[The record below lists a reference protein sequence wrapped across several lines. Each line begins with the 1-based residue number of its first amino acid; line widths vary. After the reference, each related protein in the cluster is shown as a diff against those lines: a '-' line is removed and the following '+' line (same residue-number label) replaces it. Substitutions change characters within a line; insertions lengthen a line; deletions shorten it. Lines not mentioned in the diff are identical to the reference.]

1 MPKDPVTVGPEKH
14 EFLLQK
20 RPMFSGHADRIIWI
34 HRCAHTETQVE
45 IEIEILIEI
54 EIEIEIEIDTE
65 ILGTVIID
73 LSHGWAT
80 KLRHGGARSIS

>member
-20 RPMFSGHADRIIWI
+20 RRMFSGHADRIIWI

-45 IEIEILIEI
+45 REIEILIEI

-65 ILGTVIID
+65 TEIEVEREIEIERGKGSWRLGC
-73 LSHGWAT
+73 
-80 KLRHGGARSIS
+80 R